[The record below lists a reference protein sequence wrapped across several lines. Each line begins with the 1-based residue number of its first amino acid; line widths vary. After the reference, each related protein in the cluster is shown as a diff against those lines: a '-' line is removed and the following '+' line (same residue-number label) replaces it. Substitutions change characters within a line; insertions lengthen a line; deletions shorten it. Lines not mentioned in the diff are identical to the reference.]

1 LGRRSHDWINHSK
14 EHCIIGI
21 KGKPLIQ
28 QRIDCDVV
36 VRSVQQP
43 SPARAHLEAAT
54 PCTNAAALF

>member
-1 LGRRSHDWINHSK
+1 MPSHWLVWCASGSAARWVWFALGRRSHDWINHSK

-36 VRSVQQP
+36 VRY
-43 SPARAHLEAAT
+43 
-54 PCTNAAALF
+54 

>member
-36 VRSVQQP
+36 VRY
-43 SPARAHLEAAT
+43 
-54 PCTNAAALF
+54 